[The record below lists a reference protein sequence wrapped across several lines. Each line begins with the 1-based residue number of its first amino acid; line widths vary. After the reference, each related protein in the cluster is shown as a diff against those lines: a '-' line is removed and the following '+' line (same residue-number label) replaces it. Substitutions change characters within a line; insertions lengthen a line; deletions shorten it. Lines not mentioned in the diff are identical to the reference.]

1 MNKIIIKGR
10 LGRDPEIKYSKDLAI
25 ATVSVAVNKPG
36 KDAGADWFSVTAFG
50 KQAELLEKWWHKGDE
65 IIVVGR
71 MQSNKYTDRNG
82 VEKTTWSV
90 IASELEFCGKKE
102 TAKPEPKKE
111 APRDADGFVTVDDPL
126 DDDGLPFV

>member
-10 LGRDPEIKYSKDLAI
+10 LGRDPELKYSKDLAI
-25 ATVSVAVNKPG
+25 ATASVAVSKPG

-71 MQSNKYTDRNG
+71 MQSREYTGRDG
-82 VEKTTWSV
+82 VKKTAWEV

-102 TAKPEPKKE
+102 AKPEPKKE
-111 APRDADGFVTVDDPL
+111 APRDADGFMAVDDPL